1 MAYRGNTIWH
11 TESQRYLGPQ
21 VREIR
26 RTLQVEIKPLEE
38 GVVSPFVFQYEDA
51 PQECTSSLELTDG
64 SSLHSSPTTAPS
76 DSHAITTIRQAKR
89 VDLLGICR
97 TVFQWIIRMLS
108 MFISGSI
115 YLAPLLPLLML
126 LLPTSTTSGN
136 QQCIWAHH
144 DILAS

>member
-26 RTLQVEIKPLEE
+26 QTLQVEIKPLEE

-51 PQECTSSLELTDG
+51 PQECISSLEFTDG
-64 SSLHSSPTTAPS
+64 SSLHSSPPTVP
-76 DSHAITTIRQAKR
+76 HAITTIRQAKQ

-97 TVFQWIIRMLS
+97 TVFQWIIRVLS

-115 YLAPLLPLLML
+115 YLAPLFPLLML
-126 LLPTSTTSGN
+126 LLPTSTTSGS
-136 QQCIWAHH
+136 QQRIWPHH